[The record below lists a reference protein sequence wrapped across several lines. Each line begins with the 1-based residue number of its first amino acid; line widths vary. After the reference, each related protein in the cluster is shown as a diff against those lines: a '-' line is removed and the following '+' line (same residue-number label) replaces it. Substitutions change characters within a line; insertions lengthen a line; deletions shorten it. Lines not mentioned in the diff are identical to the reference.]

1 MRILVFLSFFL
12 ISCGGGNNNAP
23 LNDDSADFDEN
34 SVQDSTVQDSISI
47 NKSISINIEQKRL
60 SKAWEASIKNYINYI
75 SKKNN
80 LNLSNVPYSKELKN
94 IWIICI
100 HDLNKNECDRIFD
113 SRLKTVKLNRIDLI
127 KIP

>member
-1 MRILVFLSFFL
+1 MFSNLTTEQTFKQLYKERISYKH
-12 ISCGGGNNNAP
+12 
-23 LNDDSADFDEN
+23 DFEGALKKIF
-34 SVQDSTVQDSISI
+34 SSETI
-47 NKSISINIEQKRL
+47 NYSISINIEQKRL